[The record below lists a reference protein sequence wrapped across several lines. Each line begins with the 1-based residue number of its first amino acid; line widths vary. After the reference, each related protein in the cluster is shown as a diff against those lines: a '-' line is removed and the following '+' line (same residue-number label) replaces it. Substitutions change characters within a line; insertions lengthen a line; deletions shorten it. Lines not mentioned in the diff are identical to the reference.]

1 MKTAMRT
8 VALAGAAML
17 ASGCATLG
25 QLGIQA
31 PNFSVDQQQHAQLRL
46 LPPSVNH
53 PMGGAAVRLFARVE
67 NPNPVGITLSRVVGT
82 LALQGRSAAA
92 VDFPLGVPLQAG
104 GNVVVPMDL
113 VLDFSDVPALAD
125 VLMRAVTGQSVTYA
139 LDGTVGVDAGLLG
152 EPSFGPMALLQGEL
166 RVTR

>member
-1 MKTAMRT
+1 MKNAVRSL
-8 VALAGAAML
+8 AAAGAVML

-31 PNFSVDQQQHAQLRL
+31 PTFRVDNQQQAQLRL
-46 LPPSVNH
+46 LPPSMNN

-82 LALQGRSAAA
+82 LALQGRSAAQ

-104 GNVVVPMDL
+104 GDVLVPMDL

-125 VLMRAVTGQSVTYA
+125 VLMRAVTGQAVSYA
-139 LDGTVGVDAGLLG
+139 LDGTVAVDAGLLG
-152 EPSFGPMALLQGEL
+152 EPTFGPMALLQGEM